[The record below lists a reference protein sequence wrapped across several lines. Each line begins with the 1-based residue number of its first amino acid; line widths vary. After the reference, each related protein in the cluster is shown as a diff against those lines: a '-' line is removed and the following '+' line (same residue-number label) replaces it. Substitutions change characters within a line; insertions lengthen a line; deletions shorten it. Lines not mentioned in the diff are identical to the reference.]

1 MIPTQVPAKLVST
14 VLACAS
20 RQPSAMASTAAY
32 DSLVSK
38 MQRKQKRNPSWA
50 GLAAEYAGAVDQQ
63 EKPVSVPV
71 PASASGLTRSERKRM
86 RRNAANEAKGLSAE
100 EQSPAKARKGKAK
113 PEVAAEEAEEAEELP
128 EEVPDE
134 EEEEEE
140 EEEAA
145 AEGDGEEDDAVEH
158 ERWRSEA
165 YDAHFGVDWDA
176 AGLSKRQAA
185 LQEQRWELPGLG
197 VGRALSSSAEAPSAP
212 AGLDACLRACG
223 VLPALREAW
232 RRAHGA
238 SPLSEAQRSLLC
250 CLSGYRDV
258 LHTDAAYDA
267 HPSLLRV
274 LALHTMQHI
283 TVTQRL
289 IMKNLKK
296 NLQARDQ
303 G

>member
-1 MIPTQVPAKLVST
+1 
-14 VLACAS
+14 
-20 RQPSAMASTAAY
+20 MASSAASY

-50 GLAAEYAGAVDQQ
+50 GLAAEYAGAADQH
-63 EKPVSVPV
+63 EKPVSVPRDAS
-71 PASASGLTRSERKRM
+71 ASASGITRSERKRM

-100 EQSPAKARKGKAK
+100 EKSPAKARKGKAE
-113 PEVAAEEAEEAEELP
+113 PEAAEAAEEEAEAAEEAKAEELP

-140 EEEAA
+140 E
-145 AEGDGEEDDAVEH
+145 AEGEGEGEEDDDEVEH
-158 ERWRSEA
+158 DRWRSEA

>member
-1 MIPTQVPAKLVST
+1 
-14 VLACAS
+14 
-20 RQPSAMASTAAY
+20 MASTAASY
-32 DSLVSK
+32 DALVSK

-50 GLAAEYAGAVDQQ
+50 GLAAEYAGAADQQ
-63 EKPVSVPV
+63 EKPVSVPKL
-71 PASASGLTRSERKRM
+71 ASGPTKSERKRM

-100 EQSPAKARKGKAK
+100 EKSPAKARKGKAK
-113 PEVAAEEAEEAEELP
+113 PEAAAEEAEVVEAAEAVVAEELP

-134 EEEEEE
+134 EDEEEE
-140 EEEAA
+140 EEEAE
-145 AEGDGEEDDAVEH
+145 AEDDGEEDDEVEL

-176 AGLSKRQAA
+176 AGLGKRQAA
-185 LQEQRWELPGLG
+185 LQEHRWELPGLG
-197 VGRALSSSAEAPSAP
+197 VGRALSNSAVLPSAP

-223 VLPALREAW
+223 VLPALRDAW

-238 SPLSEAQRSLLC
+238 APLSEAQRSLLC

-267 HPSLLRV
+267 HPPLLRV

-289 IMKNLKK
+289 LMKNLKK